1 MSQAIRRARFRRLRF
16 GVDTVV
22 LVRGGAI
29 PKTTSGKIQRRACRE
44 QFVRGELDVLYCTD
58 RIANRCRGP
67 LLRGPPRNAI
77 EAQLAEVW
85 AEVLGLDRVS
95 VGDSFFDLGG
105 TSLLATQLVNRLGP
119 MLGTSLPLTKLFDRP
134 TIAQLAEL
142 IAEQEEARRAR
153 DAELL
158 DYLDNLSDEEADRIL
173 AGRETP
179 SKMPAPA
186 AYVGGTA
193 LHLDFLTPADRSAAP
208 VVHRSIN
215 NA

>member
-1 MSQAIRRARFRRLRF
+1 MVLIRVAS
-16 GVDTVV
+16 
-22 LVRGGAI
+22 I

-58 RIANRCRGP
+58 RIANP
-67 LLRGPPRNAI
+67 APATSYVAPRNAI

-193 LHLDFLTPADRSAAP
+193 LHLDFLTPADRSASAGGAP
-208 VVHRSIN
+208 QH
-215 NA
+215 